1 MAYDAWNIN
10 YDAKHQRI
18 RCIGHIINL
27 SAQSFLFVDQAE
39 VLETTQNEMDKW
51 RRLGPLGKL
60 HNFVTYIGR
69 TPQRKK
75 QWRAIS
81 RGKNIARDNGT
92 RWNSWDKMLREAIP
106 LQKAMDR
113 YFEQYPDKELDLDRL
128 LAEDWTLLTNVNSY
142 FSSWYF
148 PLIIILI
155 LNILDQELPYRPGTY
170 YEGSRV
176 KPKYP

>member
-1 MAYDAWNIN
+1 VAYDAWNIN

-39 VLETTQNEMDKW
+39 ALETTQNEMDKW

-92 RWNSWDKMLREAIP
+92 RWNSWDKMLGEAIP

-142 FSSWYF
+142 FSS
-148 PLIIILI
+148 
-155 LNILDQELPYRPGTY
+155 
-170 YEGSRV
+170 
-176 KPKYP
+176 